1 MAKEAAKI
9 SAQPRMEE
17 IFSNKSKEIRL
28 KSQSPLEA
36 DPDDID
42 IEKLASTEE
51 ATKVEE
57 PEEVIPQVTL
67 KPTLAENTK
76 ISSEFIEDAESLN
89 VRSLNIKDM
98 DSIDISLDEEEGR
111 EKEEKAEFAS
121 ADITKNH
128 PPHTPPAPDELSSFE
143 RVFGKPKPV
152 SAVQTVVSRVPV
164 YQHESKVE
172 KIHVRAGKFSAVVE
186 NEYKKYLASPKPVI
200 SQTYT
205 PE

>member
-1 MAKEAAKI
+1 MNKKNKNKNRINQDRTIDSIIEETRFLTEQEEMAKEAAKI
-9 SAQPRMEE
+9 SAQPKMEE

-57 PEEVIPQVTL
+57 AEEEVIPQVTL

-76 ISSEFIEDAESLN
+76 ISREIIEDAESLN

-111 EKEEKAEFAS
+111 EKEEKARRIENF
-121 ADITKNH
+121 K
-128 PPHTPPAPDELSSFE
+128 E
-143 RVFGKPKPV
+143 RLKQWK
-152 SAVQTVVSRVPV
+152 T
-164 YQHESKVE
+164 ES
-172 KIHVRAGKFSAVVE
+172 I
-186 NEYKKYLASPKPVI
+186 
-200 SQTYT
+200 
-205 PE
+205 